1 MIHPLAA
8 VAAAAVLAAVLPAAA
23 QTVTFNGSVADRMAL
38 LVIDGSPRSVAVGQ
52 TVQGVKLLA
61 VADGDARVEIGGRPV
76 TLRIGAAPVRVGAAA
91 GGAGGAGGSEI
102 ILSAGP
108 GGHFTSLGSINGRS
122 VQFMVDTGAT
132 LVSMSQ
138 ADAERIGLDLRSAQ
152 RGLTTTANGVV
163 PVHRVVLDRVRVGD
177 VEIFN
182 VEAAVVPAPLPYV
195 LLGNSFLTR
204 FQMKRENDRLTLS
217 KRL

>member
-1 MIHPLAA
+1 MTHPLAA

-76 TLRIGAAPVRVGAAA
+76 TLRIGAAPVRVGAA
-91 GGAGGAGGSEI
+91 GGGAGGSEI

-163 PVHRVVLDRVRVGD
+163 PVQRVVLDRVRVGD

>member
-1 MIHPLAA
+1 MPKLLV
-8 VAAAAVLAAVLPAAA
+8 VAAALAAAALPVAA
-23 QTVTFNGSVADRMAL
+23 QNVTFNGSLADRMAL
-38 LVIDGSPRSVAVGQ
+38 LVIDGTPRSVAVGQ

-61 VADGDARVEIGGRPV
+61 VGNGDARVEIGGRPV
-76 TLRIGAAPVRVGAAA
+76 LLRIGAAPVRVGAAA
-91 GGAGGAGGSEI
+91 GGAGASEI
-102 ILSAGP
+102 VLSAGP

-163 PVHRVVLDRVRVGD
+163 PVHRVVLDSVRVGD

-182 VEAAVVPAPLPYV
+182 VEAAVVPAQLPYV